1 MSSPSALTLY
11 KKQEGTLAVSKDK
24 KSVSWTP
31 SQPAGASPA
40 LVVDVVRITNLQQT
54 PADKPKV
61 MLKVFVTEP
70 GQKEPGTHVFQFASK
85 TDARG
90 EANAIRDTL
99 SSAMA
104 KASQAAIATSN
115 GAGPSAAMAI
125 AAAISGGK
133 GASWEDDETLVSDVR
148 LQSTLLKENPEL
160 SKTFMEARNIK
171 PDSLSLI
178 QFTKQFWASRVH
190 LLRAHALAQSQSKGL
205 YNVFS
210 EIKRTDEGGRQQLN
224 LTSEHIKAIFEQY
237 PIMRIVYDEI
247 VPKKIKDDREFWSRF
262 FQSQLYSVL
271 RGLKVDRRLEA
282 KDAIFDLYLD
292 HPELTGQRPTSTEL
306 HIPKFIDLEGNEENH
321 SQRQGNRPDMENQ
334 QKVLEKGPI
343 IRRLNLISEKLMA
356 AVKPSDADMSAPIGI
371 DESEYEQLRLRDL
384 ALTEQQQHIKLNIQ
398 KQSQLYADTNSATE
412 DIDAA
417 RIRALNPTKAI
428 QKVCRDLDQHYSV
441 SGTAPTTDMDLD
453 EADED
458 IDDADL
464 ADKPHV
470 VGSLLA
476 SEHIHSLIEAH
487 RAQSTEADT
496 IGTNPKSYGGLSE
509 SVYER
514 LVLTHATSL
523 EFLHQFWSAFHSG
536 DPARVGEV
544 ASLVESLDRAR
555 ERIEAIA
562 RDAQGERD
570 AKIKSLEAQTAEIFR
585 VTGKRK
591 KVDKN
596 AVGGG
601 EAVVKQ
607 LLGPSLRSLQVA
619 VDTYKRTY
627 EEQMSELQRIED

>member
-104 KASQAAIATSN
+104 KASQAATATSN

-133 GASWEDDETLVSDVR
+133 GASWEDDETLVSD
-148 LQSTLLKENPEL
+148 
-160 SKTFMEARNIK
+160 
-171 PDSLSLI
+171 
-178 QFTKQFWASRVH
+178 FTKQFWASRVH

-292 HPELTGQRPTSTEL
+292 HPELTGQRPTSSEL

-428 QKVCRDLDQHYSV
+428 QKVCRDLDQHYSA
-441 SGTAPTTDMDLD
+441 SGAAPTTDMDLD

-627 EEQMSELQRIED
+627 EEQISELQRIED